1 MSGRID
7 WATLPFRILG
17 WLVLVFLAAPMLV
30 VFPVSVTPNRWIS
43 LPSGGISFSHYAA
56 VFASPDWLSAIG
68 QSVAIATITM
78 VVAVAIG
85 TAAAIT
91 AWRMAG
97 HWAIPPLRILV
108 LLPLIVPTVVSAL
121 GMYRVWVDFGIFDSW
136 VGIIIAHTILA
147 TPFVFLTVSASL
159 ANTDRRIEQASR
171 TLGAGAFRT
180 AWAVLVPMARPGIL
194 AGAVFAFITSWDEIV
209 VTMFVTA
216 QHIFT
221 LPRMIF
227 EEIHDNLDPAVA
239 AVSAMMMLV
248 TVAVA
253 AALLWRD
260 LRGTQAGSDTP

>member
-1 MSGRID
+1 MRAVD
-7 WATLPFRILG
+7 WTTLPFRILG
-17 WLVLVFLAAPMLV
+17 WLVLVFLTVPMLV

-56 VFASPDWLSAIG
+56 VFGSSDWLSAIG
-68 QSVAIATITM
+68 QSVVIATLTM
-78 VVAVAIG
+78 IAAVGIG
-85 TAAAIT
+85 TATAIT
-91 AWRMAG
+91 AWRMEG
-97 HWAIPPLRILV
+97 HWAIPGVRILV

-136 VGIIIAHTILA
+136 VGIVIAHTILA

-159 ANTDRRIEQASR
+159 ANVDRRIEQASR
-171 TLGAGAFRT
+171 TMGAGAFRT
-180 AWAVLVPMARPGIL
+180 AWAVLVPSARPGIL

-216 QHIFT
+216 RHIFT

-253 AALLWRD
+253 GVLLWRD
-260 LRGTQAGSDTP
+260 LRGTPAASEGP